1 MQRTPVI
8 VAFFLA
14 AALVGMFLRFTD
26 MSGGVETFKL
36 PSSSPSPLDL
46 VDAPGVSPYR
56 GTSPILGSEAKPVP
70 ELPYDV
76 ADDSRIMQ
84 FATNK
89 IGPDCCPSPY
99 STGAG
104 CICMTKD
111 DISGAASRYGNKSCC
126 SY

>member
-26 MSGGVETFKL
+26 MSGGIETFKL
-36 PSSSPSPLDL
+36 PKSSPAPLDL
-46 VDAPGVSPYR
+46 VDAPGISPYN
-56 GTSPILGSEAKPVP
+56 GTSPLLGSEAKPVP

-76 ADDSRIMQ
+76 ADDNKLMQ
-84 FATNK
+84 FANNK

-99 STGAG
+99 STSAG
-104 CICMTKD
+104 CICLTPG
-111 DISGAASRYGNKSCC
+111 DISGAASRYGNKS
-126 SY
+126 SV

>member
-26 MSGGVETFKL
+26 MSGGVETFK
-36 PSSSPSPLDL
+36 SSPSPLEL
-46 VDAPGVSPYR
+46 VDAPGISAYN

-76 ADDSRIMQ
+76 ADDNRIMQ

-104 CICMTKD
+104 CICLTTQ
-111 DISGAASRYGNKSCC
+111 DISGAASRYGNKS
-126 SY
+126 SM

>member
-1 MQRTPVI
+1 VI

-36 PSSSPSPLDL
+36 PESSPSPLDL
-46 VDAPGVSPYR
+46 VDAPGISPYN

-76 ADDSRIMQ
+76 ADDNRIMQ

-104 CICMTKD
+104 CICLTQQD
-111 DISGAASRYGNKSCC
+111 LAGAASRYGNKS
-126 SY
+126 SM

>member
-8 VAFFLA
+8 IAFFLA
-14 AALVGMFLRFTD
+14 AALVGMFLRLTD

-36 PSSSPSPLDL
+36 PSDEMAPLTT
-46 VDAPGVSPYR
+46 VDAPGISAYN

-76 ADDSRIMQ
+76 ADDNRIMQ
-84 FATNK
+84 FANNK

-104 CICMTKD
+104 CICQTTQD
-111 DISGAASRYGNKSCC
+111 VSGAACRYGNKC
-126 SY
+126 SS